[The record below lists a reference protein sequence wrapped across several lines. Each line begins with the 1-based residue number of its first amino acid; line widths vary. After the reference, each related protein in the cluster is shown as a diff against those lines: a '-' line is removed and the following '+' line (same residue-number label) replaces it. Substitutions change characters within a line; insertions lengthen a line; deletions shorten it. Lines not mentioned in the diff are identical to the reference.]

1 MLGGASGQQNWY
13 AATAAKGDRIMTVVG
28 KILVFL
34 NLVFSLVVGAF
45 AVMDYTARTHWVDAF
60 NTLKARHEVLQGVSN
75 TYKSEADKL
84 AKEKEDFYE
93 KLNKSGVKG
102 LEPASKEQAL
112 IAAERAV
119 AMLQSQTKAMDE
131 MRLQID
137 DLRKREADAKGAVSR
152 YIAMETAMKADVE
165 RRQGD
170 SSLIRKT
177 LKDEMDKNMNLT
189 VSMNDMRDAM
199 VQAQIQ
205 SRTLKDRNSQLEAQ
219 MQDVAKEVL
228 RLRAGG
234 AGGAGVARGTNPPPD
249 NLEGTV
255 RRADGNLVTISLG
268 SDAGLTRGQTLE
280 VFRLGQN
287 PRYIG
292 RIRVVEVTPTQAVGQ
307 ATGRLTMPIQINDRV
322 ASRIMGG
329 P

>member
-1 MLGGASGQQNWY
+1 
-13 AATAAKGDRIMTVVG
+13 MTVVG